1 MDELIVQAEPL
12 PEVDDSKTHA
22 LEKELVTQLKTKGL
36 RTIVQMMDPG
46 SLERTEFKAR
56 RIIDKRGLYDE
67 ITGKGT

>member
-1 MDELIVQAEPL
+1 
-12 PEVDDSKTHA
+12 
-22 LEKELVTQLKTKGL
+22 
-36 RTIVQMMDPG
+36 MMDPG